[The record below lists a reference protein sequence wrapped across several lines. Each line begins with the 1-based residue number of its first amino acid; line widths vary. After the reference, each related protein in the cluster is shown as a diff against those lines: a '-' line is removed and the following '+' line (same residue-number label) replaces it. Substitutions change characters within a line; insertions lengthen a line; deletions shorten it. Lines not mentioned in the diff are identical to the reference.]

1 MSDKFCDLDPIPT
14 FLLKECVKELGP
26 IVHFIINQSISQA
39 VFPGELKTALIRPNL
54 KEESSDHDILANYRP
69 VSNIPL
75 MSKILEKAILSQ
87 LNKYI
92 ESKSLHCPFQSGYR
106 PNHSCETLMISLMDD
121 VLKRMGNGDVV
132 ILLLLDLS
140 AAFDTIDHNIL
151 IQRLL
156 SDFGITDTALQWLKS
171 YLEGRSFSVN
181 INQAISDALC
191 LLFGV
196 PQGSL
201 LGPILFILYIKP
213 LRDIALKYG
222 LEIHLYADD
231 AQLYISFSPT
241 NASNWESLQRCIS
254 ECLKEIRDWMVN
266 NCMKINES
274 KTQLL
279 VIAKKLV
286 LKNLDVEIDLDFGG
300 ATVIPTE
307 CKGDK
312 WISLGVK
319 LDECMTM
326 DRQLNEVKQKCN
338 WTLLNLRRVS
348 CYLDECC
355 KIMLVKQTLIMQLD
369 YCNSNYMNLPQT
381 RFRKLCSVLNSG
393 IRFIYNIRDRQ
404 ADLLP
409 YYIKAHILPMKQRVQ
424 FKICMITHKV
434 VYGNAPPYL
443 SKLLIRE
450 ENTLNTRLRPD
461 NDNLC
466 LKVPKLPISKLD
478 SRRFSVYAP
487 EL

>member
-1 MSDKFCDLDPIPT
+1 
-14 FLLKECVKELGP
+14 
-26 IVHFIINQSISQA
+26 
-39 VFPGELKTALIRPNL
+39 
-54 KEESSDHDILANYRP
+54 
-69 VSNIPL
+69 

-87 LNKYI
+87 LNRYL
-92 ESKSLHCPFQSGYR
+92 ESESLHCPVQSGYR

-151 IQRLL
+151 VQRLMN
-156 SDFGITDTALQWLKS
+156 DFGITDTALQWLES

-181 INQAISDALC
+181 INQALSDAIC

-231 AQLYISFSPT
+231 AQLYISFIPT
-241 NASNWESLQRCIS
+241 KISDWESLRENIS
-254 ECLKEIRDWMVN
+254 LCLHEIREWMVS

-286 LKNLDVEIDLDFGG
+286 LRNLDVDINLDFGG
-300 ATVIPTE
+300 ATVLPTE

-319 LDECMTM
+319 LDECMAM

-338 WTLLNLRRVS
+338 WTLLNLRRVT
-348 CYLDECC
+348 CYLDESCR
-355 KIMLVKQTLIMQLD
+355 IMLVKQMVIMQLD
-369 YCNSNYMNLPQT
+369 YCNSIYMNLPQT
-381 RFRKLCSVLNSG
+381 RFKKLCSVLNSG
-393 IRFIYNIRDRQ
+393 IRFIYNIKDRNLE
-404 ADLLP
+404 LLP
-409 YYIKAHILPMKQRVQ
+409 YYLKAHILPMKQRVH
-424 FKICMITHKV
+424 FKICMMTHKV
-434 VYGNAPPYL
+434 VYGTAPPYMCN
-443 SKLLIRE
+443 LLKRE
-450 ENTLNTRLRPD
+450 EHSVNTRLRPD
-461 NDNLC
+461 LDNLR
-466 LKVPKLPISKLD
+466 LKVPKLPISKLE
-478 SRRFSVYAP
+478 SRRFSIYAP
-487 EL
+487 ELWNSLPFSMRATQNLDSFKTCLKTSYFRALESSVVIPITC